1 MHNLNTLDPCVL
13 LFLDDAGQVELKVSE
28 DGTLAVLKELLHL
41 VTSYDLLLAQ
51 HFQADRQL
59 SETLFGGVS
68 QLLRLLVIEQIQSL
82 PQDLHDVA
90 CLDFVF
96 NTQVATDKDEVA
108 HEEVSDPLKFVGF
121 ETLLELV
128 PGAPVLSRL
137 LTDVLNMQ
145 VDHSLRVLVGVL
157 GLPKLADL
165 ARFQYV
171 HAVLLFIKGRVR
183 APCEAR
189 CKPLRTLTVYL
200 GSVQSVVNH
209 NVSK

>member
-90 CLDFVF
+90 CRNGVF
-96 NTQVATDKDEVA
+96 DT
-108 HEEVSDPLKFVGF
+108 
-121 ETLLELV
+121 
-128 PGAPVLSRL
+128 
-137 LTDVLNMQ
+137 
-145 VDHSLRVLVGVL
+145 
-157 GLPKLADL
+157 
-165 ARFQYV
+165 
-171 HAVLLFIKGRVR
+171 
-183 APCEAR
+183 
-189 CKPLRTLTVYL
+189 
-200 GSVQSVVNH
+200 
-209 NVSK
+209 